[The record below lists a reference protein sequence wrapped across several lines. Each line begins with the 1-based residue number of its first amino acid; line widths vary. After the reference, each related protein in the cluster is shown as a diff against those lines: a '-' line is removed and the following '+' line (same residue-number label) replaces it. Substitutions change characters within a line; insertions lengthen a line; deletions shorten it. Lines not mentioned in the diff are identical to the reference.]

1 MGKFVA
7 VDGLTLGGFDF
18 ADFALEGF
26 PVDDFLFD
34 DFFFEDFTFLCSLS
48 FPLELAVRRF
58 DRSVVSSA

>member
-7 VDGLTLGGFDF
+7 DDGLTLGGFDF
-18 ADFALEGF
+18 GDFALEGF
-26 PVDDFLFD
+26 LFDDFLFD
-34 DFFFEDFTFLCSLS
+34 DFFFDEFTFLCSLS

>member
-7 VDGLTLGGFDF
+7 DDGLTLCGFDF

-34 DFFFEDFTFLCSLS
+34 DFFFEDFNFLCSLA

-58 DRSVVSSA
+58 GRSVVSSA